1 MYLKILTLPL
11 MAAAFLTLAG
21 CSTPTVVTLQNG
33 TEYITRDKPQTHSAD
48 GFYEFKDI
56 SGKEVRVKA
65 SDVATVKPKD

>member
-1 MYLKILTLPL
+1 MDLKTLSLPL
-11 MAAAFLTLAG
+11 LAAAFLSLAG

-33 TEYITRDKPQTHSAD
+33 TEYITRDTPQTHSAD

-56 SGKEVRVKA
+56 SGKAVRVKA